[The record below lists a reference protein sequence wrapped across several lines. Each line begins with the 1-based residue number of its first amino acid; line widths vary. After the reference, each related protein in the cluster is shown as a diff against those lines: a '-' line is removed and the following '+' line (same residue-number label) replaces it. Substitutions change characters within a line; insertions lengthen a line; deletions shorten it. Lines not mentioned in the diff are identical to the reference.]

1 MDYEILRAL
10 NAWAASNSGV
20 SWTFFLFTRE
30 VLKNLLPIVLFWG
43 LWFSFDAET
52 RQTAREKLVGVLLI
66 GAIAIGVARGLATV
80 LPFRTRPMHDPE
92 AGISIM
98 GWLNTSL
105 LEEWSAFPSD
115 HAVLFFAL
123 AVGLFQ
129 VSKRAGVVALLHAG
143 LIVCLP
149 RVAVGLHW
157 PSDIAVGILI
167 GIALSVLLFRPV
179 QALVHKSGLVPFFE
193 AREAIGY
200 PLLFLATYELSR
212 MFHSVRQVMQFV
224 WE

>member
-1 MDYEILRAL
+1 MDYEILRSL

-43 LWFSFDAET
+43 LWFSFSAET
-52 RQTAREKLVGVLLI
+52 RQSAREKLLGVLLI
-66 GAIAIGVARGLATV
+66 GAIAIGVARALASI
-80 LPFRTRPMHDPE
+80 LPFRTRPMHDPD
-92 AGISIM
+92 AGVVVM
-98 GWLNTSL
+98 DWLNTSL

-123 AVGLFQ
+123 AIGLFQ
-129 VSKRAGVVALLHAG
+129 VSKRAGAIALLHAG

-149 RVAVGLHW
+149 RIAVGLHW
-157 PSDIAVGILI
+157 PSDIAVGTVI
-167 GIALSVLLFRPV
+167 GIVLSLLLFRPV
-179 QALVHKSGLVPFFE
+179 HALISRIGIVPFFE

-200 PLLFLATYELSR
+200 PLLFLATYEVSR

-224 WE
+224 LD